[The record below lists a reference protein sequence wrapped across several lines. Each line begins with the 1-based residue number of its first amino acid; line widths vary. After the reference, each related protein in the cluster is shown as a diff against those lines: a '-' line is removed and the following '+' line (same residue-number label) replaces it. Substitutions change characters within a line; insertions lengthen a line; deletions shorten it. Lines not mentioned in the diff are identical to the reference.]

1 MSPLHTS
8 RPPSAYASPTPPAA
22 MPQALGG
29 AMIFFI
35 SSEAHLAG
43 CIITTSTATASSS
56 GSVVR
61 LAPAD
66 EGSHAEK
73 AVHKASPHQ
82 PAAICPCPV

>member
-1 MSPLHTS
+1 MYVETS
-8 RPPSAYASPTPPAA
+8 S
-22 MPQALGG
+22 Q
-29 AMIFFI
+29 
-35 SSEAHLAG
+35 AHLTS
-43 CIITTSTATASSS
+43 CIITSSTAIASSS
-56 GSVVR
+56 SSYVR